1 MPKFK
6 SVLAGLAISTALSG
20 GVVALGAAT
29 TATSATAGTATTG
42 ISSFQT
48 SWGWNTCGCWR
59 RRGCR
64 GWGWGC
70 CHRRHHHRRL
80 VVVNTNNVG
89 AGGGGGGGGGAA
101 RNFNDDGE
109 RERRP

>member
-29 TATSATAGTATTG
+29 TATSASAGTAVTG

-48 SWGWNTCGCWR
+48 SWGWNTCGCFR
-59 RRGCR
+59 RRCCR
-64 GWGWGC
+64 GWGFHC
-70 CHRRHHHRRL
+70 CRHRSHRRF
-80 VVVNTNNVG
+80 VIVNTNNVG

-101 RNFNDDGE
+101 RNFNDNDNE
-109 RERRP
+109 RERR